1 MRPLQDTSQPEQTRA
16 AQGVR
21 TPPEAHA
28 ERKQRLE
35 EDARRIDRVSRLI
48 STFRLITLAGAVSLG
63 FFRGFG
69 YLPEWVLLVAVG
81 LAASFLV
88 LVVWHIRLDRAER
101 RVSAAIAFHH
111 WAIERI
117 SGRFAGYPSRGDRF
131 VSDAHPYSS
140 DLGIFGE
147 ASLFQLLDTTHTRG
161 GEDCLGKWLGEPSEV
176 SAVLARQDAARD
188 LATREILR
196 EELAELGAMI
206 GKEAVKG
213 QAADKPDSGP
223 LLKWAEGQTSLSAA
237 PFVRALS
244 FLFPLV
250 TLGVLALA
258 QADVMSS
265 KIGFALLAAQWLYG
279 LSLSA
284 KIEPAAAALGA
295 RAGAFAQY
303 RAMVELIEDEKFEA
317 ERLRELQR
325 QLAPTTP
332 GQRKAS
338 QEIRSLSSIAGF
350 LDARRNEV
358 FRLFIGPIVLWDV
371 HCILA
376 LEAWQKRAGKN
387 ARRWLEVIGEVEAL
401 ASLGGFAHDHPD
413 YHFPTLAEEPTFRA
427 RAIGHPLIDPKV
439 RVCNDLE
446 LRGPGTALLVTG
458 SNMSGKSTLLRSM
471 GINAVLAMAGA
482 PVLAEELVLASFEV
496 RTSMW
501 ARDSLAK
508 GVSHF
513 YAELEKLKR
522 VVDGLGGPRPLFFLL
537 DEILQ
542 GTNSRERVIGAR
554 SVLRHLL
561 QKGAMGA
568 VSTHD
573 VGVLDLGA
581 DLDPRVDKVHF
592 EEQVA
597 EIDGASKMTFDHRLR
612 PGVVRSTNALR
623 LMKMVGIDVDL
634 E

>member
-1 MRPLQDTSQPEQTRA
+1 MRPLQDTSQPEETRA
-16 AQGVR
+16 AHEVR
-21 TPPEAHA
+21 TPTAAHA
-28 ERKQRLE
+28 ERKRNLE
-35 EDARRIDRVSRLI
+35 EVARRLDRASRLI
-48 STFRLITLAGAVSLG
+48 STFRLITLAGAVALG
-63 FFRGFG
+63 FLRGFG
-69 YLPEWVLLVAVG
+69 YLPEWVLGVAG
-81 LAASFLV
+81 ALAAGFVV
-88 LVVWHIRLDRAER
+88 LIIWHIRLDRTER
-101 RVSAAIAFHH
+101 RVAAAIAFHH
-111 WAIERI
+111 WGIERI
-117 SGRFAGYPSRGDRF
+117 AGRFQGYPSRGDRF

-147 ASLFQLLDTTHTRG
+147 ASLFQLLDTTHTQS
-161 GEDCLGKWLGEPSEV
+161 GEDCLGKWLGES
-176 SAVLARQDAARD
+176 SDADAVRARQDAARD
-188 LATREILR
+188 LASREHLR
-196 EELAELGAMI
+196 EELAVLGTLIA
-206 GKEAVKG
+206 K
-213 QAADKPDSGP
+213 DKADSGP
-223 LLKWAEGQTSLSAA
+223 LLRWAESEPTLSTV
-237 PFVRALS
+237 PFVRALG
-244 FLFPLV
+244 FLLPLATV
-250 TLGVLALA
+250 VAFGLSQL
-258 QADVMSS
+258 DVVSA
-265 KIGFALLAAQWLYG
+265 KVGLALLAGQWLYG

-284 KIEPAAAALGA
+284 KIEPIAAAVGA

-303 RAMVELIEDEKFEA
+303 HAMLKLIEDERFEA
-317 ERLRELQR
+317 ERLRELGG
-325 QLAPTTP
+325 QLKPSKP
-332 GQRKAS
+332 GERNAS
-338 QEIRSLSSIAGF
+338 REIQSLSSIAGF

-387 ARRWLEVIGEVEAL
+387 ARRWLEIIGEVEGL
-401 ASLGGFAHDHPD
+401 SSLGGFAHDHPE
-413 YHFPTLAEEPTFRA
+413 YRWPTIVPEPAFRA
-427 RAIGHPLIDPKV
+427 RAIGHPLIDPGS
-439 RVCNDLE
+439 RVCNDLV

-471 GINAVLAMAGA
+471 GINSVLAMAGA
-482 PVLAEELVLASFEV
+482 PVVADELVLAAFEV

-522 VVDGLGGPRPLFFLL
+522 VVDGLQGPRPLFFLL

-561 QKGAMGA
+561 EKGAMGA

-573 VGVLDLGA
+573 VGLLELGPE
-581 DLDPRVDKVHF
+581 LDPHIDKVHF
-592 EEQVA
+592 EEQVTEA
-597 EIDGASKMTFDHRLR
+597 DGASKMTFDYRLR

>member
-1 MRPLQDTSQPEQTRA
+1 MRPVQDRSQPEQTRA
-16 AQGVR
+16 ELGGR
-21 TPPEAHA
+21 TPSAAHA
-28 ERKQRLE
+28 ERKRRLE
-35 EDARRIDRVSRLI
+35 EQAQHLDRVSRLI
-48 STFRLITLAGAVSLG
+48 STSRLITLAGAVVLG
-63 FFRGFG
+63 FLRGFG
-69 YLPEWVLLVAVG
+69 YLPEWVLGVAVV
-81 LAASFLV
+81 LAAGFVV

-101 RVSAAIAFHH
+101 RVAAAIAFHH

-117 SGRFAGYPSRGDRF
+117 AGRFEGYPARGDRF

-140 DLGIFGE
+140 DLGIYGE
-147 ASLFQLLDTTHTRG
+147 SSLFQLVDATHTRS
-161 GEDCLGKWLGEPSEV
+161 GEDCLGKWLGEPSDAD
-176 SAVLARQDAARD
+176 AVLARQGAARD
-188 LATREILR
+188 LASRESLR
-196 EELAELGAMI
+196 EELFVLGTLIA
-206 GKEAVKG
+206 K
-213 QAADKPDSGP
+213 DRSDPGP
-223 LLKWAEGQTSLSAA
+223 LLKWAEGEPVLSSV
-237 PFVRALS
+237 PFVRVLGFVLPLATVAALGLS
-244 FLFPLV
+244 QV
-250 TLGVLALA
+250 GVLSA
-258 QADVMSS
+258 
-265 KIGFALLAAQWLYG
+265 KIGLALLAGQWLYG

-284 KIEPAAAALGA
+284 KIEPVAAALDA

-303 RAMVELIEDEKFEA
+303 RAMLKLVEAEPFEA
-317 ERLRELQR
+317 ARLREVQG
-325 QLAPTTP
+325 QLTP
-332 GQRKAS
+332 ARPGERKAS
-338 QEIRSLSSIAGF
+338 RELQSLSSIAGF

-358 FRLFIGPIVLWDV
+358 FRLFIGPVVLWDV

-387 ARRWLEVIGEVEAL
+387 ARQWLDVIGEVEAL
-401 ASLGGFAHDHPD
+401 ASLGGFAHDHPE
-413 YHFPTLAEEPTFRA
+413 YRWPTIASEPTFRA
-427 RAIGHPLIDPKV
+427 RGIGHPLIDPNV

-471 GINAVLAMAGA
+471 GINSVLAMAGA
-482 PVLAEELVLASFEV
+482 PVVADELVLSSFEV

-522 VVDGLGGPRPLFFLL
+522 VVDGLGGPRPLLFLL

-561 QKGAMGA
+561 EKGAMGA

-573 VGVLDLGA
+573 VGLLELGPN
-581 DLDPRVDKVHF
+581 LDPRVDKVHF
-592 EEQVA
+592 EEQVTGD
-597 EIDGASKMTFDHRLR
+597 DGVSKMTFDYRLR